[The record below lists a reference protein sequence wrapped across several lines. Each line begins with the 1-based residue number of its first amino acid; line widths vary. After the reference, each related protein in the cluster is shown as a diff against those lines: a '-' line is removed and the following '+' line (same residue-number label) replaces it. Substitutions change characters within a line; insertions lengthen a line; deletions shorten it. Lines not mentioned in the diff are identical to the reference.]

1 MIARRRPRSANA
13 AICGLQLPEGIGK
26 YRWENRGERLH
37 FELIGEEPCGGR
49 GDILEDATY
58 ERVG

>member
-1 MIARRRPRSANA
+1 M
-13 AICGLQLPEGIGK
+13 
-26 YRWENRGERLH
+26 ENRGERLH